1 MRPESLEQKGLSRV
15 GEKGSTMARHF
26 GATQLDQQV
35 AKAVVRNASP
45 ALEWP
50 ARLLIWAADE
60 HVLNLVAGGVAVS
73 ANGRR
78 SGTASTA
85 QASEAQALSHLRHHG
100 GRSRHSGSDRH
111 RVP

>member
-1 MRPESLEQKGLSRV
+1 
-15 GEKGSTMARHF
+15 MARHF

-50 ARLLIWAADE
+50 ARLLTWAADE

-85 QASEAQALSHLRHHG
+85 QASEAQEARMARFSCTVM
-100 GRSRHSGSDRH
+100 SGSGYWPGLSRGRH
-111 RVP
+111 CK